1 MAIQFQ
7 QLNPVKDVGSNGAA
21 LQALQNVIIT
31 NQAKKNALL
40 ALLGEIGSPLVNQS
54 FTAGRE
60 GLQRRSERKTAE
72 VESKAKQD
80 VGDLTS
86 QLLLSLGQGGE
97 EATPTEGQVPTQEP
111 LPMRSLPLGETTNDR
126 FSGGI
131 SNKKTKEELFSEI
144 AKTGR
149 LTQEQLLKLASE
161 MKLTQAG
168 RAGELDITGK
178 QLGNQGQILGNQGKV
193 LSNQGQILG
202 NQGKVLSNSKKS
214 DEQAARR
221 ELVPNKEGDLRPRFL
236 VEAGIDT
243 KTKEAKYNQI
253 NAKIEALRSEGSGI
267 RSEGSGNSV
276 ANKKVI
282 SQVAGVEA
290 ATGLYLKTLED
301 INKFAPNI
309 FQRAM
314 GATLN
319 LVKIPTRAGVKIKSL
334 NGLSK
339 RLRIEIARLGDVGNL
354 TKDEQESAE
363 RLIPDPLDT
372 IAQQQQDA
380 NLLLSYL
387 SEKKKI
393 FLGDIGLQG
402 ATPSQ
407 ESPVSSPS
415 QESPVSS
422 PSQESPVSSPSTL
435 SAPGGALSEVVLAE
449 RERRRAERERKKK
462 GVS

>member
-54 FTAGRE
+54 LTAGRE

-193 LSNQGQILG
+193 LSN
-202 NQGKVLSNSKKS
+202 SKKS

-319 LVKIPTRAGVKIKSL
+319 LAKIPTRAGVKIKSL

-422 PSQESPVSSPSTL
+422 PSTL
-435 SAPGGALSEVVLAE
+435 SAPDGALSEVVLAE

>member
-193 LSNQGQILG
+193 LG

-422 PSQESPVSSPSTL
+422 PSTL
-435 SAPGGALSEVVLAE
+435 SAPDGALSEVLLAE

>member
-193 LSNQGQILG
+193 LG

-372 IAQQQQDA
+372 IVQQQQDA

-422 PSQESPVSSPSTL
+422 PSTL
-435 SAPGGALSEVVLAE
+435 SAPDGALSEVVLAE